1 MSGECALEKNTKI
14 WISKK
19 WKNRN
24 RHHHWKH
31 EITIVPRF
39 FFQQQQRETNLYFLL
54 NNKQQQWPSMSN
66 ITSLPWTKEDTE
78 RREEKEKE
86 RHKNART
93 QNWHQKN
100 NRSAPARK
108 ITMNKNENRQAEAFL
123 QKHSKSCFYKP
134 FLNQNLR
141 QQHKA
146 IQPKASNHLRKSR
159 PKSFKT

>member
-1 MSGECALEKNTKI
+1 
-14 WISKK
+14 
-19 WKNRN
+19 
-24 RHHHWKH
+24 
-31 EITIVPRF
+31 
-39 FFQQQQRETNLYFLL
+39 
-54 NNKQQQWPSMSN
+54 MSN

-78 RREEKEKE
+78 RTEEKEEE
-86 RHKNART
+86 RHSNART

-108 ITMNKNENRQAEAFL
+108 ITMNKNENMQVEAFL

-146 IQPKASNHLRKSR
+146 IQPKANNHLRKSR